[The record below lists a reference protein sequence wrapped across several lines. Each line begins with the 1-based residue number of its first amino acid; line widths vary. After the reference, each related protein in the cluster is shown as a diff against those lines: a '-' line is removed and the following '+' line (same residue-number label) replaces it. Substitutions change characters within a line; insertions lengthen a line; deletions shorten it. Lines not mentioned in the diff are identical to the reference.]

1 MHCSKKTVRDIDV
14 SSKKVFLR
22 CDFNVPRDKDTGVI
36 TDKGRVVAA
45 LPTINYLLDHNAAI
59 ILCSHLGR
67 PKGSWKPELSLAP
80 VAELL
85 SKELGKPVK
94 MSKDVIGEDAMRLS
108 GELKPGEVMLLEN
121 VRFHK
126 EEEANDPDF
135 AKKLADMA
143 DIYVTDAFGCVHRAH
158 ASTSGI
164 AAYLPAVSGL
174 LMELELKYLGEILT
188 NPKRPFTAILG
199 GSKVS
204 DKLGVISNLLEK
216 ADTLL
221 LGGGM
226 AFTFIK
232 AAGGHIGKSLCE
244 NEQIDYAKDMMEKA
258 KRLGVNLLLPVD
270 TVAAKEFA
278 PDAESVTVDIE
289 SIPDDC
295 MGLDIGPRTAE
306 IFSNAILGSATVVWN
321 GPMGVFEY
329 DAFAGGTK
337 AVAKAIADSGAESII
352 GGGDSAS
359 AVRKFGYSDRITH
372 ISTGGGASLEFL
384 EGKNL
389 PGISCLMDMD

>member
-1 MHCSKKTVRDIDV
+1 MHCSKKTVKDIDV
-14 SSKKVFLR
+14 SGKKVFLR
-22 CDFNVPRDKDTGVI
+22 CDFNVPRDKKTGVI

-45 LPTINYLLDHNAAI
+45 LPTIRYLLDNNAAI

-67 PKGSWKPELSLAP
+67 PKGTWKEELSLVP

-85 SKELGKPVK
+85 AKELGKPVK
-94 MSKDVIGEDAMRLS
+94 MAKDVVGEDACRLAKELQP
-108 GELKPGEVMLLEN
+108 GELMLLEN

-126 EEEANDPDF
+126 EEEANDPEF

-158 ASTSGI
+158 ASTAGI
-164 AAYLPAVSGL
+164 AAYLPAVSGM
-174 LMELELKYLGEILT
+174 LMELELKYLGEILDK
-188 NPKRPFTAILG
+188 PRHPFTAILG

-244 NEQIDYAKDMMEKA
+244 EEQIEYARDMTAKA
-258 KRLGVNLLLPVD
+258 RRLGVKLLLPVD
-270 TVAAKEFA
+270 TVAAKEITPNA
-278 PDAESVTVDIE
+278 QCVTVDID

-295 MGLDIGPRTAE
+295 MGLDIGPKTAK
-306 IFSNAILGSATVVWN
+306 IFSDAILKSETVVWN
-321 GPMGVFEY
+321 GPMGVFEI
-329 DAFAGGTK
+329 DIFAEGTK
-337 AVAKAIADSGAESII
+337 AVAKAIAESGAESII

-359 AVRKFGYSDRITH
+359 AVRKFGYADKITH
-372 ISTGGGASLEFL
+372 ISTGGGASLVFL
-384 EGKNL
+384 EGMDL
-389 PGISCLMDMD
+389 PGISCLMHKD